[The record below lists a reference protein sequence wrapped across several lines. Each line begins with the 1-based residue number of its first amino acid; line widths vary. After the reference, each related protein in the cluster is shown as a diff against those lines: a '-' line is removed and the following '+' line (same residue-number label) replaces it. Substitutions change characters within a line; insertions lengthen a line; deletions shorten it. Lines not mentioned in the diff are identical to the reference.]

1 MITENIYISY
11 FNIYENG
18 TINVKKTTEIVKD
31 KVVIA
36 SSVESFLLE
45 KNDERADEILGVDT
59 KYRQLAQKAWDTAP
73 VEEEVVEEPA
83 VEEPNG
89 KG

>member
-11 FNIYENG
+11 FNIHENG
-18 TINVKKTTEIVKD
+18 TINVKQTTEIVKD
-31 KVVIA
+31 EVVIA
-36 SSVESFLLE
+36 SSIQSFLLE
-45 KNDERADEILGVDT
+45 KNDERADEILGVGT

-83 VEEPNG
+83 VVEPNG
-89 KG
+89 ED

>member
-89 KG
+89 EG